1 MRIIIPDLIIDA
13 EEEQHRR
20 MNAEIIR
27 RKATARHLN
36 SIIEVKDNDC
46 LVY

>member
-13 EEEQHRR
+13 EEEQRRR

-27 RKATARHLN
+27 RKAAARHLN
-36 SIIEVKDNDC
+36 HIIEVNNNDC